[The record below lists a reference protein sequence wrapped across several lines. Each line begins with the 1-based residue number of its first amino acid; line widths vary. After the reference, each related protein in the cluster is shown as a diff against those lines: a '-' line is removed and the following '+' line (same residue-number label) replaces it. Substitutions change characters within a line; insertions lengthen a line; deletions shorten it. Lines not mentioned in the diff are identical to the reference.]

1 MPGNVIEELKAR
13 NIGPRFCYRP
23 PPGGGMTL
31 DHIPAAAPSLAR
43 LIQELNKLPG
53 IGPKSAQRLAYHMI
67 RLSNDEALALADAI
81 TAVKQNIVFCDLCQ
95 NLTDASPC
103 SICSNARRN
112 RTQICVVEDPL
123 DVLALERTH
132 CYLGLYHVLHGVISP
147 LNGIGPEQLK
157 LKELFPRL
165 SGGEVTELIIATNP
179 TLEGEATAMYLSRH
193 LVHTNLKVTHL
204 ARGLPVGGSLE
215 YSDELTLSRAFQG
228 RQEV

>member
-1 MPGNVIEELKAR
+1 MMLE
-13 NIGPRFCYRP
+13 
-23 PPGGGMTL
+23 
-31 DHIPAAAPSLAR
+31 HIPAAAPSLAR

-67 RLSNDEALALADAI
+67 RLSSDEALALADAI
-81 TAVKQNIVFCDLCQ
+81 TAVKHNIVFCGQCQ

-103 SICSNARRN
+103 SICSNAHRN
-112 RTQICVVEDPL
+112 RGQICVVEDPM

-147 LNGIGPEQLK
+147 LNGVGPEQLK
-157 LKELFPRL
+157 IRELFPRL

-179 TLEGEATAMYLSRH
+179 TLEGENTAMYLTRR
-193 LVHTNLKVTHL
+193 LQDTGLKITHL
-204 ARGLPVGGSLE
+204 ARGLPIGGSLE

-228 RQEV
+228 RQEA